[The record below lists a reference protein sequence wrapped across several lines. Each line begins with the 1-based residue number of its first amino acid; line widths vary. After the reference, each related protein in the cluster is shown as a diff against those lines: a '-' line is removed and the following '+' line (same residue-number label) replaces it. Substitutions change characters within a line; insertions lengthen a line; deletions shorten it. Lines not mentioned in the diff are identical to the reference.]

1 MKTVQG
7 TVPAEELVTEIQ
19 NAIKRANVNGHAS
32 RDLVVRSAQL
42 TLNVIAATSGGGK
55 IDFRVPV
62 IGLRL
67 SIGAKVART
76 DTHTITVTL
85 VPPDPDE
92 HEVRTGEVSH
102 VLVEAI
108 ETIRRII
115 NAAAAG
121 PERMLMDS
129 SSVELTFAVT
139 EEGTISLGVDGELRD
154 ELTHTVKLE
163 FAPIPRSE
171 ATDKQQNSAG

>member
-1 MKTVQG
+1 MKPFQG

-19 NAIKRANVNGHAS
+19 NAVKTANVSGSTS

-42 TLNVIAATSGGGK
+42 TLNVVAASSGGGK

-62 IGLRL
+62 IGLKL
-67 SIGAKVART
+67 SLGAKVART

-85 VPPDPDE
+85 VPPEPDE
-92 HEVRTGEVSH
+92 HEVRTGEVSR

-115 NAAAAG
+115 GAAADG
-121 PERMLMDS
+121 PERMVMDS

-163 FAPIPRSE
+163 FGPAR
-171 ATDKQQNSAG
+171 

>member
-1 MKTVQG
+1 M
-7 TVPAEELVTEIQ
+7 TEIQ
-19 NAIKRANVNGHAS
+19 NAVKTANVSGSTS

-42 TLNVIAATSGGGK
+42 TLNVVAASSGGGK

-62 IGLRL
+62 IGLKL
-67 SIGAKVART
+67 SLGAKVART

-85 VPPDPDE
+85 VPPEPDE
-92 HEVRTGEVSH
+92 HEVRTGEVSR

-115 NAAAAG
+115 GAAADG
-121 PERMLMDS
+121 PERMVMDS

-163 FAPIPRSE
+163 FGPAR
-171 ATDKQQNSAG
+171 